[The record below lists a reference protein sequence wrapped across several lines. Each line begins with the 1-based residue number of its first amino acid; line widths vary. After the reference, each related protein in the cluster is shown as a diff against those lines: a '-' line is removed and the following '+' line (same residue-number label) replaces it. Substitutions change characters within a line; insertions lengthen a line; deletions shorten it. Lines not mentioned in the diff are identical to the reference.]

1 MLELICDPPL
11 PVVRPKTTE
20 SFLQTICLVDGDQ
33 LIGQARWL
41 AGVEP
46 GHGVVQ
52 ILELTVSSARR
63 RQGFGRRL
71 MEAVEK
77 QAVGYFRLRKIKLRR
92 LWIAIEQKHQVVG
105 RSFLMQFG
113 FNHVGT
119 ISELL
124 KDEDLLV
131 YMRTFD

>member
-11 PVVRPKTTE
+11 PAIRPKTTKN
-20 SFLQTICLVDGDQ
+20 FLQTIRLVDGDES
-33 LIGQARWL
+33 IGQARWL
-41 AGVEP
+41 SGVEAA
-46 GHGVVQ
+46 HGVVQ
-52 ILELTVSSARR
+52 ILELTVSTGRR

-77 QAVGYFRLRKIKLRR
+77 QAVGHFGLRKIKLRR

-119 ISELL
+119 ISQLL

-131 YMRTFD
+131 YMRTFN